1 MLQSMIHSLHVCPWW
16 LARALDNPIRRL
28 IHSPDKILGGYI
40 EPGQT
45 VLDLGCGSGTFTIAM
60 AKMVGESGRVI
71 AVDLQDEMLQM
82 VKQKAVKEGLDS
94 RITTH
99 KSAPDGIGVS
109 DKVDFALAFY
119 MIHEVPDADAFLME
133 VARLLKPSGKLLIAE
148 PLIHISES
156 SFKKTVDA
164 ARLAGLK
171 PISEPKIR
179 FSRSM
184 LFRPD
189 NAIDSR
195 NYLV

>member
-1 MLQSMIHSLHVCPWW
+1 MPLSLHVCPWW

-28 IHSPDKILGGYI
+28 IHGPDKILGGYI

-60 AKMVGESGRVI
+60 ARMVGESGRVI

-82 VKQKAVKEGLDS
+82 VKQKAVKEGLAS

-99 KSAPDGIGVS
+99 KSEPDRIGIA
-109 DKVDFALAFY
+109 DKIDFALAFY
-119 MIHEVPDADAFLME
+119 MVHEVPDADAFLME

-148 PLIHISES
+148 PLIHVSES
-156 SFKKTVDA
+156 SFKDTVDA
-164 ARLAGLK
+164 ARLVGLK

-184 LFRPD
+184 LFQPD
-189 NAIDSR
+189 NAITSR
-195 NYLV
+195 NDLV

>member
-1 MLQSMIHSLHVCPWW
+1 MPHSLHVCPWW
-16 LARALDNPIRRL
+16 LAQTLDNPIRRL
-28 IHSPDKILGGYI
+28 IHGPDKILGGYI
-40 EPGQT
+40 DPGQT
-45 VLDLGCGSGTFTIAM
+45 VVDLGCGSGTFTIAM

-99 KSAPDGIGVS
+99 KSEPDRIGIS

-119 MIHEVPDADAFLME
+119 MIHEVPDVDAVLME
-133 VARLLKPSGKLLIAE
+133 VASLLKPSGKLLIAE
-148 PLIHISES
+148 PLIHVSES

-164 ARLAGLK
+164 AGLAGLR
-171 PISEPKIR
+171 PVCEPKIR

-195 NYLV
+195 NDLV

>member
-1 MLQSMIHSLHVCPWW
+1 M
-16 LARALDNPIRRL
+16 DNPIRRL
-28 IHSPDKILGGYI
+28 IHNPGKILGEYI

-60 AKMVGESGRVI
+60 ARMVVEAGRVI
-71 AVDLQDEMLQM
+71 AVDVQEEMLQM
-82 VKQKAVKEGLDS
+82 VRQKAVKEGLAC

-99 KSAPDGIGVS
+99 KSAPDGIGIS

-119 MIHEVPDADAFLME
+119 MIHEVPDVDAFLME
-133 VARLLKPSGKLLIAE
+133 VASLLKPSGKLLIAE
-148 PLIHISES
+148 PLMHVSES

-171 PISEPKIR
+171 PVSEPKIR

-184 LFRPD
+184 LFQPD

-195 NYLV
+195 NDLV

>member
-1 MLQSMIHSLHVCPWW
+1 MT
-16 LARALDNPIRRL
+16 LD
-28 IHSPDKILGGYI
+28 
-40 EPGQT
+40 Q
-45 VLDLGCGSGTFTIAM
+45 GCGSGTFTIAM
-60 AKMVGESGRVI
+60 ARMVGESCRVI
-71 AVDLQDEMLQM
+71 AVDVQDEMLQM
-82 VKQKAVKEGLDS
+82 VKQKAAKEGLDS
-94 RITTH
+94 RIVTH
-99 KSAPDGIGVS
+99 KSEPDRIGIS

-119 MIHEVPDADAFLME
+119 MVHEVPDADAFLME
-133 VARLLKPSGKLLIAE
+133 VARLLKQSGKLLIAE

-195 NYLV
+195 NDLV

>member
-1 MLQSMIHSLHVCPWW
+1 M
-16 LARALDNPIRRL
+16 DNPIRRL

-156 SFKKTVDA
+156 SFKKTVDV

>member
-1 MLQSMIHSLHVCPWW
+1 M
-16 LARALDNPIRRL
+16 DNPIRRL

-82 VKQKAVKEGLDS
+82 VRQKAVKEGLDS

-99 KSAPDGIGVS
+99 KSEPDRIGIS

-133 VARLLKPSGKLLIAE
+133 VARLLKQSGKLLIAE
-148 PLIHISES
+148 PLIHVSES

-164 ARLAGLK
+164 ARLAGLR

-184 LFRPD
+184 LFQPD

-195 NYLV
+195 NDLV